1 MYGFILISCIL
12 ITIGLMIAIK
22 KKRHTEYDISQ
33 RGPKTLDDFVLNSVL
48 FSLAIYSSVFLC
60 YIKG

>member
-1 MYGFILISCIL
+1 
-12 ITIGLMIAIK
+12 MIAIK

-48 FSLAIYSSVFLC
+48 FSIAIYSFVFLH
-60 YIKG
+60 YLRG